1 VLVGAE
7 PETEQGLRLSDEMP
21 ANHEELIMHLFTLT
35 KASPLLRA
43 AIAAAVML
51 AWSAPA
57 HAYLDPATGSVLL
70 QGLLAGI
77 AGLMVVLRLYWGR
90 LKAFF
95 RRCLG
100 RQPIDP
106 AIAEK
111 GKQ

>member
-1 VLVGAE
+1 
-7 PETEQGLRLSDEMP
+7 
-21 ANHEELIMHLFTLT
+21 MHLFTHT
-35 KASPLLRA
+35 KPSPLLTRV

-57 HAYLDPATGSVLL
+57 YAYLDPATGSVLL

-106 AIAEK
+106 AIVEK